1 MRSSPEVP
9 RPEAKGRRLRGL
21 LAATIA
27 AMALAIGLA
36 MAPGAGAVA
45 FHSAGSFS
53 DPTLPNPS
61 GAAVDSASGNVYVS
75 SIVLPA
81 DSNSVIHRFDADG
94 NSLTPA
100 TMGNESYYTGLAV
113 EQGGSHTVYALDG
126 GVGGIFSTPQ
136 IEAFTSAGAAVGSPF
151 PFDVDPSGFTSGG
164 QLASDASGSIY
175 FPDATTNTVKK
186 YTSAAAAGTP
196 AEFACTGTDCSS
208 TAMSEPNSVAVDSA
222 GNVYVADFGNHRVIK
237 FDSAGAFQ
245 SVFYEAENPVSV
257 AVDTATDMVLVAE
270 LNSQGENFHVTALDS
285 AGNAVAEIPA
295 TAFPVPPS
303 PSQIAVNSTSGR
315 LYVPVRSGSI
325 DATQNGVYMFDILPG
340 PTASTEPASGVGG
353 TTATLNGTVNPQGV
367 VSESCE
373 FQYTTD
379 ADFQANEWANAASEP
394 CSPQPFNE
402 STDVAVSADLS
413 GLSPQTT
420 FDYRVVETT
429 EGGTAEGSAVQ
440 FTTAAAPPVATTE
453 AASGVSQSAATLHGK
468 VDAEGEDAECEF
480 QYGTTSAYGKSA
492 PCSVNPVSGS
502 SPTAVSAAIS
512 GLSAGT
518 TYHFRVIAENGG
530 GLGEGADMTLT
541 TPADTCQTNA
551 ALCPPPPVL
560 DTDKDGVA
568 DSSDQCVSVPG
579 PASNNGCPVSEPP
592 RNEAAYKVC
601 AKKANKAY
609 KKAKAK
615 AHSAAAKKAAKQK
628 KAKAIRKCAARYL

>member
-53 DPTLPNPS
+53 DPNMNIPVGISVDPS
-61 GAAVDSASGNVYVS
+61 SGDVYVANPQFS
-75 SIVLPA
+75 LPA
-81 DSNSVIHRFDADG
+81 PIYRFDASG
-94 NSLTPA
+94 APLSPA
-100 TMGNESYYTGLAV
+100 TMGSGNYTGVAV
-113 EQGGSHTVYALDG
+113 EQGGDHTVYGFDSELG
-126 GVGGIFSTPQ
+126 GNTGTPQ
-136 IEAFTSAGAAVGSPF
+136 IDAFDSAGTAVGSPF
-151 PFDVDPSGFTSGG
+151 PFDVDVSGFLDT
-164 QLASDASGSIY
+164 QIASDPAGNIY
-175 FPDATTNTVKK
+175 FPDQTTNSVKK

-196 AEFACTGTDCSS
+196 AEFACTGTDCNS
-208 TAMSEPNSVAVDSA
+208 TAMSSPQSAAVDSA
-222 GNVYVADFGNHRVIK
+222 GNVYVADTGNGRVVK
-237 FDSAGAFQ
+237 FNSDGSFN
-245 SVFYEAENPVSV
+245 SVFYTGSSQGV
-257 AVDTATDMVLVAE
+257 AVDLSTDMVLVSAE
-270 LNSQGENFHVTALDS
+270 DGHIAALDS
-285 AGNAVAEIPA
+285 SGNVVGEIPA
-295 TAFPVPPS
+295 GTIPS
-303 PSQIAVNSTSGR
+303 GSSVSSMQMAVNAAAGI
-315 LYVPVRSGSI
+315 LYVTWADGSTPPHS
-325 DATQNGVYMFDILPG
+325 AVYKFDILPG

-353 TTATLNGTVNPQGV
+353 TTATLNGTVNPHGV